1 MRYIDIWKKEV
12 NNHLDIHVF
21 PINNNGQFY
30 SYIESKIIFTPYT
43 ASVKPDSWDVFAL
56 LHEIGH
62 ILTNTPEMKR
72 CLQEYLATQWA
83 IGEAKEIGF
92 KVPASYIK
100 TYQDYIWKWRETS
113 IKCRGKN
120 VPSKEDLTLI
130 A

>member
-1 MRYIDIWKKEV
+1 MH
-12 NNHLDIHVF
+12 NNVYLKYR
-21 PINNNGQFY
+21 NNFTIEFTDKTDTFY
-30 SYIESKIIFTPYT
+30 SYIVSKRIFIPREVATHQT
-43 ASVKPDSWDVFAL
+43 AWSLFAF

-120 VPSKEDLTLI
+120 VPSKEDLTLV